1 VDPGRKRKLRLAV
14 ALGAAVLLASA
25 LLYTSFNASTEAKTP
40 SQVLADSEAGESYKL
55 TGRVVEGSIERRQD
69 GLDFEIRDREGTT
82 AVPVEYGGIV
92 PDPFREGREVIVT
105 GQMRGDTFVAQE
117 DSLVTKCPSK
127 FTTAEE
133 EQS

>member
-1 VDPGRKRKLRLAV
+1 M

-25 LLYTSFNASTEAKTP
+25 LLYTSFNASTAAKTP
-40 SQVLADSEAGESYKL
+40 SQALAASEAGESYKL
-55 TGRVVEGSIERRQD
+55 TGRVVDGSVERRQD
-69 GLDFEIRDREGTT
+69 GLDFEIRDRDGAG
-82 AVPVEYGGIV
+82 AVPVDYAGIV

-105 GQMRGDTFVAQE
+105 GQMRGDTFVAQQ

-127 FTTAEE
+127 FTAAEK

>member
-1 VDPGRKRKLRLAV
+1 M

-25 LLYTSFNASTEAKTP
+25 LLYTSFNASTAARSP
-40 SQVLADSEAGESYKL
+40 SQVLADGDTGEAYKL
-55 TGRVVEGSIERRQD
+55 TGEVVDGSIERRPD
-69 GLDFEIRDREGTT
+69 GLLFEIRDRDGDA
-82 AVPVEYGGIV
+82 AVPVDYAGIV

-105 GQMRGDTFVAQE
+105 GEMRGETFVAEE

-133 EQS
+133 QQS